1 LASMA
6 GFVEWLCDPADASLE
21 VLEAKMRVARRLVEL
36 HASDGEV
43 AFGAL
48 KWSRIVAVV
57 SNRSDP
63 RAVRQQRVP
72 AVNIATLNR

>member
-1 LASMA
+1 
-6 GFVEWLCDPADASLE
+6 
-21 VLEAKMRVARRLVEL
+21 MRVARRLVEL